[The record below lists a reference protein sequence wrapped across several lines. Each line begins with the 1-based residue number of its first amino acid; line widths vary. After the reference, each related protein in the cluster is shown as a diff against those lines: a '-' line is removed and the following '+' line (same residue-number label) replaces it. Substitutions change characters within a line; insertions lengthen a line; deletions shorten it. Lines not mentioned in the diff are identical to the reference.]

1 MVVGLNKDLERA
13 LKDRERYR
21 KKLKEHLAQVP
32 PLPNVAQ
39 RIEAPDR
46 EHSSS
51 PALSEAQEA
60 VLSSRSNN
68 ISTPDSMPDA
78 LRLLNRT
85 VSVEQH
91 TLASQHSQDAGSPSA
106 SAESP
111 PIQPGHSASAEAS
124 VKDPGSSEPSPLEDS
139 TAPGESRTDVDA
151 PPGGDVPKPSDLRL
165 RTLREESAG
174 SGSQTPSDD
183 AVSPKTT
190 VNQSSFHTKT
200 PSLSLTAP
208 TPVLGSNG
216 FPSPEERPQRKAP
229 PAPLNLSQQQRP
241 SEKLQQPPSEEH
253 DSDSD
258 YDEVSEVEEMPIFQ
272 RGRKKTREEDDRQ
285 RELLVQ
291 KEIEER
297 SQSKKSKSKSKSGK
311 EQSPSDDMAA
321 KAMASTSRSPVVLG
335 LPSSPRLAQA
345 PGSINALL
353 SPASSDGSMIAQ
365 RSISSPLMSPGL
377 PVSPRPGDRPP
388 GAPTPRLPKQD
399 IVSPPMSPRGANG
412 LPLSPRAPRGPI
424 PLPPQTPLAVASP
437 HLARAEQY
445 QPQPQNEADRLSV
458 PTTGHSSSES
468 NKGSASGS
476 EPASPDGISRELVS
490 DQYPNLLLPPNAL
503 PLIQVKV
510 FSSRLRPSR
519 HSFMVPGPT
528 DEDPVFILAIHSRSD
543 GKQLWRLEKTINA
556 LPALDQQLKKLCEF
570 TGQLPDRSLFTGH
583 APSKIDAR
591 RAALNAYFDKMLD
604 TPMGERAALILCE
617 FFSVDAFGAEMEPPK
632 SSALPVPVDAVTPS
646 AKTTKEGYLTK
657 RGKNFGG
664 WKARYFVLESPEF
677 RYFESPGGPLLGHIK
692 LQNAQIGRQ
701 NPRNKANQQDDEMRH
716 AFLIL
721 EPKRKDPTTKVSH
734 ILCAESDEERDAWI
748 DALLQYVESSEEKP
762 QHNASEVTRE
772 PGSAR
777 SNDSGKDSKGGGSQ
791 RERKERERDR
801 KDEKSP
807 ERMRH
812 GEPLQ
817 ATSYESTIAADAPI
831 MLGSGGVP
839 SPPLGGSFPQE
850 RIISGPTNG
859 TVIQN
864 AELWGNR
871 SLTTQTPLRDK
882 KRSIF
887 GFGGGRGRSS
897 TDLAPGQ
904 AQSQVYHPGYALGY
918 GQAQPP
924 REPTPQGRVVWGI
937 PLAEAVEAT
946 QPDGVDV
953 LLPAVV
959 YRCLEY
965 LKAKNAHR
973 EEGIFRLSGSNIVIK
988 ALRER
993 FNTERDIRL
1002 LDGEYYDV
1010 HAVASLLK
1018 SYLRDLPVSILTRE
1032 FHLDFLKVL
1041 EMDQRSEKIDAFNVL
1056 VHKLPP
1062 VNLDLLRALS
1072 SFLIDITNNSDV
1084 NKMTIRNVGIVFSPT
1099 LNIPGPLISFFIT
1112 DYHDIFGS
1120 VREES
1125 TSPIREVTVTAPLT
1139 PESIRSPRHQMFSD
1153 LPTPAYPQGSFQ
1165 SQHKQQPSNSS
1176 THSAGKREA
1185 QSHYDTGFIPL
1196 QPSYDTQAY
1205 GYGDG
1210 YGSLNSAALQ
1220 PVNSRE
1226 ARARKRESGMLL
1238 MNMGLGQRKSSM
1250 QRLREESGMVQ
1261 EESAFE

>member
-1 MVVGLNKDLERA
+1 MPASKPVHIADSRPNIPRNTSIDSAVSSISSNASAANFKSSAGPQAMANVQVPDFASLIQAAGSAEAALFNVWREKQSLENHNQQLWRIVTKQKDMVVGLNKDLERA

-32 PLPNVAQ
+32 PLPNAAQ

-60 VLSSRSNN
+60 ALSSRNN
-68 ISTPDSMPDA
+68 STPDGMPDI
-78 LRLLNRT
+78 LRVLNRK

-91 TLASQHSQDAGSPSA
+91 TLASQHSHDGGSLPL

-111 PIQPGHSASAEAS
+111 PIRPNESASAEAS
-124 VKDPGSSEPSPLEDS
+124 VKDPGSSEPSPLDS
-139 TAPGESRTDVDA
+139 TASAGESRSGANGPSASDS
-151 PPGGDVPKPSDLRL
+151 PRPSDLRL
-165 RTLREESAG
+165 RTLREEATG
-174 SGSQTPSDD
+174 SGSQTPYDD

-190 VNQSSFHTKT
+190 VAKSSLHTKA

-229 PAPLNLSQQQRP
+229 PAPLNLSQQHRP
-241 SEKLQQPPSEEH
+241 SEQLQQPAVEEH
-253 DSDSD
+253 QSDSE
-258 YDEVSEVEEMPIFQ
+258 YDEGLEVDEMPIFQ
-272 RGRKKTREEDDRQ
+272 RGRKKTREEDDKQ

-291 KEIEER
+291 KELEER
-297 SQSKKSKSKSKSGK
+297 SQSKKSKSKSKSKSKKEG
-311 EQSPSDDMAA
+311 EQSPPEDMVKAA
-321 KAMASTSRSPVVLG
+321 ASTSRSPVGLG

-353 SPASSDGSMIAQ
+353 SPVSSDGSMVAQ
-365 RSISSPLMSPGL
+365 RS
-377 PVSPRPGDRPP
+377 
-388 GAPTPRLPKQD
+388 
-399 IVSPPMSPRGANG
+399 
-412 LPLSPRAPRGPI
+412 
-424 PLPPQTPLAVASP
+424 TPLTFASP

-445 QPQPQNEADRLSV
+445 QPPPQNESEKLAV

-510 FSSRLRPSR
+510 FSSRLQPSR
-519 HSFMVPGPT
+519 HSFMVPGPSE
-528 DEDPVFILAIHSRSD
+528 EDPVFILAIHSRSD
-543 GKQLWRLEKTINA
+543 GKQLWRLEKAINA

-570 TGQLPDRSLFTGH
+570 TGQLPDRTLFTGH

-591 RAALNAYFDKMLD
+591 RAALTAYFDKMLD

-617 FFSVDAFGAEMEPPK
+617 FFSIDAFGAEMEPPK
-632 SSALPVPVDAVTPS
+632 SSTLAVLVEPNAPP
-646 AKTTKEGYLTK
+646 AKATKEGYLTK

-701 NPRNKANQQDDEMRH
+701 NPRNKTNQQDDEMRH

-734 ILCAESDEERDAWI
+734 ILCAESDDERDAWI
-748 DALLQYVESSEEKP
+748 DALLQYVESP
-762 QHNASEVTRE
+762 EVKHQPGPAEVSRE

-777 SNDSGKDSKGGGSQ
+777 SNESGKESKQNPAAQ
-791 RERKERERDR
+791 RERKKERE
-801 KDEKSP
+801 KKEEKSP
-807 ERMRH
+807 ERVRH
-812 GEPLQ
+812 HEPIQ
-817 ATSYESTIAADAPI
+817 ATSYESTTAADAPI
-831 MLGSGGVP
+831 MVGTGGVP
-839 SPPLGGSFPQE
+839 SPPLGGSFSQD
-850 RIISGPTNG
+850 RFISGPTNG
-859 TVIQN
+859 VVIQN

-871 SLTTQTPLRDK
+871 SLTAQTPLKDK

-904 AQSQVYHPGYALGY
+904 TQVYGQGY

-924 REPTPQGRVVWGI
+924 REPTPQGRIVWGI

-988 ALRER
+988 GLRER

-1002 LDGEYYDV
+1002 LEGEYYDV

-1041 EMDQRSEKIDAFNVL
+1041 EMDQRSEKINAFNVL

-1084 NKMTIRNVGIVFSPT
+1084 NKMTIRNG
-1099 LNIPGPLISFFIT
+1099 
-1112 DYHDIFGS
+1112 
-1120 VREES
+1120 E
-1125 TSPIREVTVTAPLT
+1125 
-1139 PESIRSPRHQMFSD
+1139 
-1153 LPTPAYPQGSFQ
+1153 
-1165 SQHKQQPSNSS
+1165 
-1176 THSAGKREA
+1176 
-1185 QSHYDTGFIPL
+1185 
-1196 QPSYDTQAY
+1196 
-1205 GYGDG
+1205 
-1210 YGSLNSAALQ
+1210 
-1220 PVNSRE
+1220 
-1226 ARARKRESGMLL
+1226 
-1238 MNMGLGQRKSSM
+1238 
-1250 QRLREESGMVQ
+1250 
-1261 EESAFE
+1261 